1 MNEQQA
7 EKVKHKDGPPWDN
20 KRTFSTFGEADAFR
34 KTVSGD
40 ETKQVKVKRY
50 VNAAGVETFVVK
62 TRNNPALAQQEE
74 APKKNKKNK

>member
-40 ETKQVKVKRY
+40 EQ
-50 VNAAGVETFVVK
+50 
-62 TRNNPALAQQEE
+62 
-74 APKKNKKNK
+74 NK